1 MQDDIGDGVQ
11 FNQAEHAARMVGYP
25 PQGLHEFHFEFENWH
40 GLWIKTGNADP
51 LSTTTPRPCH
61 RSGVPAKS
69 SRLGKKNN
77 GSFFLRKK

>member
-1 MQDDIGDGVQ
+1 MQDDAGDGVQ

-51 LSTTTPRPCH
+51 LSTGPVT
-61 RSGVPAKS
+61 G
-69 SRLGKKNN
+69 LGFPQNPPK
-77 GSFFLRKK
+77 